1 MEETGLSSGLREK
14 RHSLAPVV
22 SLHPLSRM
30 FLLTLEYTVTAS
42 LSNRT
47 VQPWSQSLP
56 MPSRLCLKS
65 GMIRLLGLGRLGR
78 LRFAEAEEV
87 WTRPEASPTLEVG
100 VSGLM
105 LETSAE
111 GVT

>member
-1 MEETGLSSGLREK
+1 MEETWLSSGLREK

-30 FLLTLEYTVTAS
+30 FLLSLEYTATAP

-47 VQPWSQSLP
+47 VQLWLQSLP
-56 MPSRLCLKS
+56 IPSRLCLMV
-65 GMIRLLGLGRLGR
+65 GMIRQLGLGSLGR

-87 WTRPEASPTLEVG
+87 WTRTEASPTLEAG

-105 LETSAE
+105 LETGAE